1 MFKLLPTDATAPFC
15 PSEVGATVVV
25 PRDASLLRKAWAF
38 AGGGLLVAVGYMDPG
53 NWATDVEAGSR
64 FGYGLLGVVL
74 ASSLVAMLLQALC
87 VRVGLASGRDLA
99 QLCGARYGK
108 APRLTLWLLAELA
121 IVACDLAEV
130 LGTALAL
137 KLLFHVGL
145 VTGIL
150 LTALDTVVVL
160 VLQQRGF
167 RGLEAIVF
175 GLVATITACFAIELA
190 LAHPPWSAVF
200 HGFVPEA
207 GTFSHR
213 EALVVGVGILGAT
226 VMPHNLYLHTSIVQ
240 TRAVSASSD
249 ARREAINLCTLD
261 TVVSLALAFAVNAA
275 ILVLAG
281 TAFHLTE
288 HTNVVGIEDAHRLL
302 EPILGTGAAAVLFAV
317 ALFASGQ
324 SSTFTGT
331 IAGQVIM
338 EGFLNLKIPCYQ
350 RRLITRVLAIVPALI
365 GVLAMGPGGLSRM
378 LVLSQVVL
386 SLQLPFAVVPLLRL
400 AGDGAVMHAFV
411 TPRWLLGAGWLCCG
425 AILLA
430 NGWLVLDLLR

>member
-1 MFKLLPTDATAPFC
+1 MFKLLPINATAPFC
-15 PSEVGATVVV
+15 PSEVEGTVVV
-25 PRDASLLRKAWAF
+25 PRDASPLRKAWAF
-38 AGGGLLVAVGYMDPG
+38 AGGGLLIAVGYMDPG

-108 APRLTLWLLAELA
+108 AGRLTLWALAELA

-137 KLLFHVGL
+137 KLLIRVGL

-150 LTALDTVVVL
+150 LTALDTVFVL
-160 VLQQRGF
+160 ALQQRGF
-167 RGLEAIVF
+167 RRLEAIVLA
-175 GLVATITACFAIELA
+175 LVATISACFAVELA
-190 LAHPPWSAVF
+190 LAHPPWGAVL

-207 GTFSHR
+207 ATFSQR

-240 TRAVSASSD
+240 TRALTGTPE
-249 ARREAINLCTLD
+249 ARREAITLCTLD
-261 TVVSLALAFAVNAA
+261 TVVSLVLAFGVNAG
-275 ILVLAG
+275 ILILAG
-281 TAFHLTE
+281 TAFHLTG
-288 HTNVVGIEDAHRLL
+288 HTDVVGIEDAHRLL
-302 EPILGTGAAAVLFAV
+302 EPALGTGLAAVLFAV

-324 SSTFTGT
+324 SSTLTGT

-350 RRLITRVLAIVPALI
+350 RRLLTRGLAIVPALM

-400 AGDGAVMHAFV
+400 AGDDAVMQAFP
-411 TPRWLLGAGWLCCG
+411 TPRWLLAAGWLCC
-425 AILLA
+425 ASILLA
-430 NGWLVLDLLR
+430 NGWLVVDLLR